1 MSKVTLML
9 VGILTLAAVAIA
21 ATPSGPNSTRAE
33 VEATV
38 KAYVDAQNRGDVF
51 DMMALVSRRDDVVSI
66 SDGEIQRGW
75 QTIRNTND
83 QIRGKEGTHAMAV
96 GNIDVLVL
104 GPKAAVAVAPFT
116 FTVSSTQGSVRVPGA
131 TSFVFEKMGDRWYVV
146 HEHTSITT
154 QEVARAID

>member
-1 MSKVTLML
+1 MPKVTQML

-21 ATPSGPNSTRAE
+21 ATTPGVNSTRAE

-38 KAYVDAQNRGDVF
+38 KAYVDAQNRGDVI

-83 QIRGKEGTHAMAV
+83 QIMDREGNHSMAV
-96 GNIDVLVL
+96 GNIDVMVL
-104 GPKAAVAVAPFT
+104 GPRAAVAVAPFT
-116 FTVSSTQGSVRVPGA
+116 FTVASAQGSVRIPGA

-154 QEVARAID
+154 QELARGID

>member
-21 ATPSGPNSTRAE
+21 ATPAGPNSTRAE

-38 KAYVDAQNRGDVF
+38 KAYVDAQNRGDVI

-83 QIRGKEGTHAMAV
+83 QIVDREGAHAMTV
-96 GNIDVLVL
+96 GNIDVMVL
-104 GPKAAVAVAPFT
+104 GPRAAVAVAPFT
-116 FTVSSTQGSVRVPGA
+116 FTVASGQGSVRIPGA

-154 QEVARAID
+154 QEMARGID

>member
-1 MSKVTLML
+1 MFKVTLML
-9 VGILTLAAVAIA
+9 VAILILAAVAIA
-21 ATPSGPNSTRAE
+21 ATPPGVNSARVE

-38 KAYVDAQNRGDVF
+38 KAYVDAQNRGDVI

-83 QIRGKEGTHAMAV
+83 QIMDREGNHSMAV
-96 GNIDVLVL
+96 GNIDVMVL
-104 GPKAAVAVAPFT
+104 GPRAAVAVAPFT
-116 FTVSSTQGSVRVPGA
+116 FTVASAQGSVRIPGA

-154 QEVARAID
+154 QELARGID

>member
-21 ATPSGPNSTRAE
+21 ATPAGPNSTRAE

-38 KAYVDAQNRGDVF
+38 KAYVDAQNRGDVY
-51 DMMALVSRRDDVVSI
+51 DMMAMVSRRDDIVSI

-83 QIRGKEGTHAMAV
+83 QIMGKEGTHAMAI

-104 GPKAAVAVAPFT
+104 GPRAAVAVAPFT
-116 FTVSSTQGSVRVPGA
+116 FTVASTQGSVRVPGA
-131 TSFVFEKMGDRWYVV
+131 TSFVFEKLGDRWYVV

-154 QEVARAID
+154 QEVARGLD